1 MFELKPIS
9 KDATQAAL
17 DRVERYRLLNEP
29 MEAESICLDVLEA
42 DPDNQRALV
51 LLLLSLTDQFPTH
64 LGTAVPAATA
74 LLEKLHDEYSR
85 VYYRGVICERKAKA
99 HLARLGPGDGEAA
112 WEWFQEAM
120 RRYEHAERLRPA
132 NNDEAILR
140 WNTCA
145 RMLNRHPEL
154 EPARERAT
162 EHMLE

>member
-1 MFELKPIS
+1 MFEPKPIS

-29 MEAESICLDVLEA
+29 MEAESICLDVLDA

-51 LLLLSLTDQFPTH
+51 LLLLSLTDQFPAR
-64 LGTAVPAATA
+64 LGAAVPAATA
-74 LLEKLHDEYSR
+74 ILDKLRDEYSR
-85 VYYRGVICERKAKA
+85 TYYRGVICERKAKT
-99 HLARLGPGDGEAA
+99 HLERGGPGDGEAA
-112 WEWFQEAM
+112 WEWFHEAM
-120 RRYEHAERLRPA
+120 RHYEHAERLRPA
-132 NNDEAILR
+132 KNDEAILR

-154 EPARERAT
+154 EPDRARAA

>member
-1 MFELKPIS
+1 MYELKPIS

-29 MEAESICLDVLEA
+29 IEAESICLDVLAA
-42 DPDNQRALV
+42 DADNQRALV

-64 LGTAVPAATA
+64 LGTAVPRAMDII
-74 LLEKLHDEYSR
+74 EKLHDEYSR
-85 VYYRGVICERKAKA
+85 VYYHGVICERKAKT
-99 HLARLGPGDGEAA
+99 HLSRGGPGDGEAA
-112 WEWFQEAM
+112 WEWFQAAM
-120 RRYEHAERLRPA
+120 EHYEHAERLRPA

-145 RMLNRHPEL
+145 RTLNRHPEL
-154 EPARERAT
+154 EPSGERHV